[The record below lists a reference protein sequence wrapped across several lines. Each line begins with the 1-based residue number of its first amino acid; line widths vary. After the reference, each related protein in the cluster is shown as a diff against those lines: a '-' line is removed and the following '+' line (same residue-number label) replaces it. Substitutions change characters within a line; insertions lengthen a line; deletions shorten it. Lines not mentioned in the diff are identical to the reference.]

1 MLDVKLVLNACGNN
15 MNNDNRS
22 KLAADE
28 DIGNLH
34 VIDQVDTHSFADDES
49 VLKLAECCI
58 RDYDCD
64 DTSVAIEDTHTT
76 NFPPTDLNEA
86 ATCLSINGNE
96 FVKNRS
102 GKCPRD
108 EENILNV
115 GYSLVRILDGNNIVS
130 QPSILSEDHREQRQ
144 SQQQQLSA

>member
-1 MLDVKLVLNACGNN
+1 M
-15 MNNDNRS
+15 
-22 KLAADE
+22 E
-28 DIGNLH
+28 
-34 VIDQVDTHSFADDES
+34 IDPKIAADDES